1 MWASAVMQ
9 AAKVRLNS
17 SRLVIVGMVVMVVL
31 ATAGF
36 VIGRAE
42 SALRL
47 QVKPGD
53 AWLPTNKNGSVN
65 LVDGQSGRSSA
76 ALVLKGA
83 RGDRLIVTQV
93 GGKVLVLDASTGLL
107 VRIDPVELLLGAS
120 LAIGKGST
128 VVAGLAAT
136 YVVDYAGRTVQRI
149 DPVTLK
155 PLGSSIMLRWQ
166 PSGTA
171 IVDKNGTLW
180 LPVPAIGS
188 VVPVTSAG
196 IGRPVKVSAVGA
208 NVVMTS
214 ANGVP
219 IAVDRT
225 ARRLTVIGPAG
236 AQHVLTLPAS
246 IGQSGPAPMLVPD
259 SGSESSLPMINP
271 NGSPSLVIVNL
282 NRGTTTSAPLGAEV
296 QGHKLGAPVQA
307 GERIFIPDYTT
318 GNVLVYD
325 TVAGA
330 LGLTIPVLGHAGVFT
345 AEVIDGIAYF
355 NDPNGNRAVVVTPDG
370 EVHDVTK
377 NGPHVPTTRSIAP
390 PVPTPT
396 PVNGAPGPSPDP
408 TPTTSHGK
416 GGQPSPK
423 PTKSQKPKPKPS
435 PTPTKKPKPTP
446 TPTHTKSPSPTP
458 TPTPTK
464 PSSSPAGPPL
474 APVNPQATPGAGF
487 VDVNWQQPTSGG
499 PVASYKVSVTPGG
512 GTQASTGPTSVHIT
526 GLSCGTTYSFTV
538 DSVGV
543 VGQQVPAQAVTAM
556 PCVAPGPP
564 SGLTTSVSSGQIGVN
579 WTAAGSDGGGTV
591 TYTVNWGAGSN
602 AGLSGTSDTITGL
615 ANFQTYTVTVT
626 ANNQAGTGGSVS
638 AAVNLSAG
646 PWGGYN
652 ITRNSVDTLAI
663 RSGPSTGDSA
673 VGSFPPGSSAPV
685 TVYCQT
691 AGGGYSD
698 PSGNGP
704 NGDIWDKIGSGAY
717 VADGYVTTPESLAN
731 TYSSP
736 IWHC

>member
-1 MWASAVMQ
+1 MA
-9 AAKVRLNS
+9 
-17 SRLVIVGMVVMVVL
+17 VMVVL

-65 LVDGQSGRSSA
+65 LIDGQSGRSSA

-83 RGDRLIVTQV
+83 KGHRLIVTQI

-107 VRIDPVELLLGAS
+107 VRINPVELLLGAS
-120 LAIGKGST
+120 LRIGKGST

-136 YVVDYAGRTVQRI
+136 YVVNYSARSAQRI

-155 PLGSSIMLRWQ
+155 PLGPSVKLRWQ

-171 IVDKNGTLW
+171 IVDKSGTLW
-180 LPVPAIGS
+180 VPAPSIGS
-188 VVPVTSAG
+188 VIPVTSAG
-196 IGRPVKVSAVGA
+196 AGRPVKVSAVGA

-225 ARRLTVIGPAG
+225 ARRLTVISLAG

-246 IGQSGPAPMLVPD
+246 VGQNGPAPLLVPD
-259 SGSESSLPMINP
+259 SGTQASLPMINP

-282 NRGTTTSAPLGAEV
+282 SQGTTTSAPLGAEV

-330 LGLTIPVLGHAGVFT
+330 LGLTIPVLGHGGVFS

-377 NGPHVPTTRSIAP
+377 NGPHVPTTRSVAP
-390 PVPTPT
+390 PVTTPT
-396 PVNGAPGPSPDP
+396 PVSSAPGRSPNP
-408 TPTTSHGK
+408 TPTSSRGT
-416 GGQPSPK
+416 GGSPSPK
-423 PTKSQKPKPKPS
+423 PSHKPTKSPKPKPS
-435 PTPTKKPKPTP
+435 PTHTKSPKPTP
-446 TPTHTKSPSPTP
+446 TPTRTNSPTP

-464 PSSSPAGPPL
+464 SSPAGPPL
-474 APVNPQATPGAGF
+474 APVSPQATAGPGY
-487 VDVNWQQPTSGG
+487 VDVTWQAPTSGG
-499 PVASYKVSVTPGG
+499 PIASYKVISPGG
-512 GTQASTGPTSVHIT
+512 GTQTPTGSTSVRIT
-526 GLSCGTTYSFTV
+526 GLTCGSSYSFTV
-538 DSVGV
+538 ESIGV
-543 VGQQVPAQAVTAM
+543 DAQPVPAQSVSAKS
-556 PCVAPGPP
+556 CVAPGPP
-564 SGLTTSVSSGQIGVN
+564 SGLTTSVSSGQITVD
-579 WTAAGSDGGGTV
+579 WTGASSTGGGTV
-591 TYTVNWGAGSN
+591 TYTVSWGSGQAT
-602 AGLSGTSDTITGL
+602 GLSGTSYTATGL
-615 ANFQTYTVTVT
+615 ANFQNYPVTVT
-626 ANNQAGTGGSVS
+626 AGNQGWQGGSVS
-638 AAVNLSAG
+638 ANVDLTAG
-646 PWGGYN
+646 PWSGYN
-652 ITRNSVDTLAI
+652 ITRNSVYVLNI
-663 RSGPSTGDSA
+663 RSGPGTSYSS
-673 VGSFPPGSSAPV
+673 VGQYPPGSSAPV
-685 TVYCQT
+685 TIYCQT
-691 AGGGYSD
+691 AGGGYTD
-698 PSGNGP
+698 PSGSP
-704 NGDIWDKIGSGAY
+704 SGDIWDKIGGGY
-717 VADGYVTTPESLAN
+717 VADGYVTTPASLGN
-731 TYSSP
+731 TYSQP